1 MPTIDDALSYARAG
15 WPIFPLHTIVDG
27 KCTCRNGSECHSPGK
42 HPRNSHGHNE
52 GTADEGQIK
61 RWWKQW
67 PNSNIGLWCKGL
79 IVVDVD
85 PRNGG
90 DLSLE
95 DLFAAKAG
103 KYGFN
108 TLTALTGGGGHHY
121 IFSAPDDKGYDCKPV
136 PGIEIK
142 SNGGLIVI
150 SPSVHISGRNYQW
163 EDDTV
168 PIAPAPQWLINLI
181 DQPAKQATRPA
192 FTGKPLDLEAFISKH
207 NIQTKAPKVCRCK
220 FGGYQWDLVG
230 DCPFQP
236 GYEGGNAAI
245 GVTDAGATW
254 FSCFCGDHPK
264 KTWADFKAI
273 YQPAVKVNGNIPH
286 DYDPEPAKEEDEP
299 DETPIDYV
307 PWPEPLS
314 DSAFHGPLGELVRLI
329 EPNTEADVAAVLFQ
343 AIVMIGNIFG
353 RGVHFMAEGTPHFC
367 NEFVGIVGATAKGRK
382 GSSYGQIKGILSTI
396 APEWSSKRTKS
407 GLTSGEGLIF
417 HVRDEIR
424 EIKMQKGQMIEVVT
438 DAGEADKRMLV
449 VEEEL
454 SSAIKAMSREGNTL
468 SGVLRQAWD
477 SPMVLAPMT
486 KNNRI
491 TASHPHVSIIGH
503 ITRDELLKS
512 LKAVE
517 NTNGGTNRFLWCC
530 ARRARLLPFGGRT
543 AGEAVARL
551 ANEIDCAIGWAQTNK
566 NEMIFDAEAA
576 EMWSIVYEQLGD
588 IPSGTVGAIL
598 SRAEPHVRRL
608 AMIYAALDRT
618 HVMKPEHLEA
628 ALEIWRYSAASVHWI
643 FGGIDS
649 GETVQSKVAEKI
661 AKFIDT
667 KPEGCS
673 RREIGH
679 YMGGKV
685 KAAEV
690 EYHLGQMLS
699 NGKIRAQAEKRTRKT
714 MDYYYRT

>member
-1 MPTIDDALSYARAG
+1 MFDLEQEL
-15 WPIFPLHTIVDG
+15 F
-27 KCTCRNGSECHSPGK
+27 
-42 HPRNSHGHNE
+42 
-52 GTADEGQIK
+52 
-61 RWWKQW
+61 
-67 PNSNIGLWCKGL
+67 
-79 IVVDVD
+79 
-85 PRNGG
+85 GG
-90 DLSLE
+90 DFKS
-95 DLFAAKAG
+95 AKEQVV
-103 KYGFN
+103 N
-108 TLTALTGGGGHHY
+108 LTGLQDDGGHHQPSSY
-121 IFSAPDDKGYDCKPV
+121 RTVAKYDYTDESGKLLFQVHRRENGSPENKKFSQCQIDENGQEVWSVKGVRLV
-136 PGIEIK
+136 PFRLPK
-142 SNGGLIVI
+142 VSQSKFTLIVEGEK
-150 SPSVHISGRNYQW
+150 SVIAAESIGFTATCNPMGAGKWR
-163 EDDTV
+163 DTYSQHFAGKEV
-168 PIAPAPQWLINLI
+168 VIIPDN
-181 DQPAKQATRPA
+181 DQV
-192 FTGKPLDLEAFISKH
+192 GK
-207 NIQTKAPKVCRCK
+207 
-220 FGGYQWDLVG
+220 
-230 DCPFQP
+230 
-236 GYEGGNAAI
+236 
-245 GVTDAGATW
+245 
-254 FSCFCGDHPK
+254 DH
-264 KTWADFKAI
+264 
-273 YQPAVKVNGNIPH
+273 
-286 DYDPEPAKEEDEP
+286 AKEIYKSLEKIAASVRILELPGVPEKGDIVEWIAAGGTKDKLLALIEPDEP

-314 DSAFHGPLGELVRLI
+314 DAAFHGPLGELVRLI

-343 AIVMIGNIFG
+343 ALVMIGNIFG

-643 FGGIDS
+643 FGGTDS

-661 AKFIDT
+661 AKFIDS
-667 KPEGCS
+667 KPEGCC
-673 RREIGH
+673 RRDIAQ

-685 KAAEV
+685 KAAEI
-690 EYHLGQMLS
+690 EYHLGVLLT
-699 NGKIRAQAEKRTRKT
+699 NGKIRVNNERRHKKAV
-714 MDYYYRT
+714 DFYYRA

>member
-1 MPTIDDALSYARAG
+1 MMPQKFIPTSIPPDLADLDQWVVWGNDPDS
-15 WPIFPLHTIVDG
+15 G
-27 KCTCRNGSECHSPGK
+27 KAKCPFNAEKGYKASST
-42 HPRNSHGHNE
+42 
-52 GTADEGQIK
+52 D
-61 RWWKQW
+61 
-67 PNSNIGLWCKGL
+67 PNTWTDCQ
-79 IVVDVD
+79 
-85 PRNGG
+85 
-90 DLSLE
+90 
-95 DLFAAKAG
+95 
-103 KYGFN
+103 
-108 TLTALTGGGGHHY
+108 TALDAARSSERYFGVGVVLYEQDPFCG
-121 IFSAPDDKGYDCKPV
+121 IDLDDCLDDNQQPKPWA
-136 PGIEIK
+136 IEIFRRF
-142 SNGGLIVI
+142 GDTYAEI
-150 SPSVHISGRNYQW
+150 SPSGSGVKFWCRATLAASRVFRCGDGQVEMYSQSRYFTVTGNRWKTSTSEILDCQATVDWLQTLDPKKKNEPVRLPEQIIKGTQHKTLISYAASLWAKNLEPDEVRQL
-163 EDDTV
+163 TV
-168 PIAPAPQWLINLI
+168 AASKRCQEVPPEQHALNIANWIIEHRRRGYSEEVKSKLNGNSPKDYTFINEEVAAAPA
-181 DQPAKQATRPA
+181 
-192 FTGKPLDLEAFISKH
+192 E
-207 NIQTKAPKVCRCK
+207 
-220 FGGYQWDLVG
+220 
-230 DCPFQP
+230 
-236 GYEGGNAAI
+236 
-245 GVTDAGATW
+245 
-254 FSCFCGDHPK
+254 
-264 KTWADFKAI
+264 
-273 YQPAVKVNGNIPH
+273 H
-286 DYDPEPAKEEDEP
+286 DDEP

-314 DSAFHGPLGELVRLI
+314 DAAFHGPLGELVRLI

-396 APEWSSKRTKS
+396 APEWSSRRTKS

-424 EIKMQKGQMIEVVT
+424 EIKMQKGQMLEVVT

-543 AGEAVARL
+543 AGEAVSRL
-551 ANEIDCAIGWAQTNK
+551 ANEIDCAIGWAQTVQS
-566 NEMIFDAEAA
+566 EMIFDSESA

-588 IPSGTVGAIL
+588 IPSGTIGAIL
-598 SRAEPHVRRL
+598 SRAEPHVRRI

-618 HVMKPEHLEA
+618 HVMRAEHLEA
-628 ALEIWRYSAASVHWI
+628 ALEIWRYSSDSVRWI
-643 FGGIDS
+643 FGGTDS
-649 GETVQSKVAEKI
+649 GENVQSKVAEKI
-661 AKFIDT
+661 ARFIDT
-667 KPEGCS
+667 KPEGCC
-673 RREIGH
+673 RRDIAQ

-685 KAAEV
+685 KASEI
-690 EYHLGQMLS
+690 EYHLSQLLS
-699 NGKIRAQAEKRTRKT
+699 NGKIRVSNERRHKKAV
-714 MDYYYRT
+714 DFYYRA